1 MFLFL
6 ENQGKRREGALSS
19 LSSFFGGGDTTV
31 RKGLQGGRKERR
43 EAAMCGLGRK
53 LEREREREREEE
65 AFLEEGGAERPGGAG
80 RGKKSL
86 PQIAGRPP
94 HSPAP
99 YVLYT
104 P

>member
-31 RKGLQGGRKERR
+31 RKGLQGGKERR

-53 LEREREREREEE
+53 LEGERERRRP
-65 AFLEEGGAERPGGAG
+65 FWTRGGSGGARRSRQ
-80 RGKKSL
+80 RGKSL

-94 HSPAP
+94 HSPAL
-99 YVLYT
+99 YV
-104 P
+104 